1 MSYTHDVKWATNGK
15 YWNLPDIN
23 LKGLVLHSV
32 GCP

>member
-1 MSYTHDVKWATNGK
+1 MSYTHDVKWATSGK

-23 LKGLVLHSV
+23 LKGLCLHSV